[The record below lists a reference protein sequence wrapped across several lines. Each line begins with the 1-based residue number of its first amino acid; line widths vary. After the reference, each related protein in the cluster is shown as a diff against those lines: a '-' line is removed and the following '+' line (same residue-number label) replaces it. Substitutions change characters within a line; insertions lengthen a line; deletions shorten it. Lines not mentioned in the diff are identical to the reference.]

1 MENKLRTSYGTYEC
15 CAAWHYER
23 KWWNRELTQKC
34 KLKCYM
40 KAMKDPLG
48 VCPSKGNRGTTRGKG
63 KILLTSMGIELRTSY
78 PLNQIL
84 RTEVHSKLLK
94 HSYSKHGKRI
104 HSALLHS
111 NLFTLFVPK
120 CGFMEKQ
127 TSVRRAG
134 LALRYR
140 K

>member
-1 MENKLRTSYGTYEC
+1 
-15 CAAWHYER
+15 
-23 KWWNRELTQKC
+23 
-34 KLKCYM
+34 M

-94 HSYSKHGKRI
+94 HFFQLI
-104 HSALLHS
+104 
-111 NLFTLFVPK
+111 T
-120 CGFMEKQ
+120 
-127 TSVRRAG
+127 
-134 LALRYR
+134 
-140 K
+140 